1 MKSMGFIKTNQN
13 IENMQTTIVPETFT
27 HSCAIGQTG
36 CGKTTGY
43 IYPNMLNRIK
53 NNHSLIVFDYK
64 GKEHNAVKV
73 FANQCDRLNDIEEI
87 GKDWGR
93 AINLLKY
100 MNDAVLENFLF
111 ELFALDGADNVYWG
125 RSATNIS
132 MTILKVL
139 GCMEQILYKAD
150 DINLRDEME
159 NVIDGFKFFTY
170 PKTKSLYS
178 LSLVVK
184 SVDELKGF
192 VRNLDRLY
200 DNLLDEIKELI
211 IIDFE
216 KLSKD
221 KIKKKYHEIL
231 YVMEK
236 FKIDIEKTKNNLN
249 SFETSSSNNAKTLQ
263 TIILAMNTPLINIAN
278 IKWLNEDQF
287 DIVESLNKGK
297 IIIFNT
303 KTFSENILASYCNAI
318 FLELTKRITITN
330 LKPISIFVDEAQR
343 IMSRKTDLPIDV
355 LREAKVDLFLA
366 FQNEELMI
374 QKLGEIKYVS
384 LIKNMKNQYVFKNI
398 GFYNDQ
404 DLSKLETFEY
414 FIDEDE
420 PEKNIAES
428 VFLEKNELFNVE
440 LKFQKGI
447 NLHDKYNL
455 KGKDKNRI
463 IIHDEYAI
471 KDNIIYLMD
480 KFEKIYQRSFLDNEI
495 SLKVFDLIDN
505 VLLNDFRNDDEDYNE
520 DDILNI
526 FQEKLDSFNLKVS

>member
-64 GKEHNAVKV
+64 GKEHNVVKV

-139 GCMEQILYKAD
+139 GYMEQILYKANN
-150 DINLRDEME
+150 INLKDEME
-159 NVIDGFKFFTY
+159 NVINCFKYFTY

-192 VRNLDRLY
+192 VRNLDSLY
-200 DNLLDEIKELI
+200 HNLLDEIKELI